1 MALNFKLK
9 KTQHTAIQNQFVELL
24 KTIDILSFGGVNMRV
39 MGYMDK
45 YIKRMDKNKG
55 LSLQFTV
62 VKSESITQ
70 RWEYSQTVVLLLIE
84 LLMISND
91 AYDFIF
97 L

>member
-1 MALNFKLK
+1 
-9 KTQHTAIQNQFVELL
+9 
-24 KTIDILSFGGVNMRV
+24 MRV
-39 MGYMDK
+39 MEYMDK

-62 VKSESITQ
+62 VKAESLIQ

-91 AYDFIF
+91 ACDFIF

>member
-1 MALNFKLK
+1 MEVCSAFYLAGPTHL
-9 KTQHTAIQNQFVELL
+9 QLL
-24 KTIDILSFGGVNMRV
+24 KTIDILSFGIVDMRV
-39 MGYMDK
+39 MEYMDK

-62 VKSESITQ
+62 VKTESITQ

-91 AYDFIF
+91 ACDFIF